1 MSRRVHAVILLMVGI
16 GLMVFAVL
24 QHLAV
29 VVNRV
34 QQLALYL
41 WVLAAIALV
50 GSVACAL
57 ARGRAVARS

>member
-1 MSRRVHAVILLMVGI
+1 MVGI